1 MIHRPLVWHEQLS
14 RGMYVHYD
22 QWMGGPAALCCAG
35 PSLIILF
42 FFFFFYDG
50 QNQCQLR
57 LLPVAYHC
65 KRFSNGRAS
74 STLFLYKHSGS
85 VTGLLALRSRPH
97 VNVTCILRRENDCS
111 HQYARGKTA
120 KCCSVLVIK
129 WFSLCFDD
137 GVGDNNNDRNNALD
151 DGDDDNDDIVDTD

>member
-1 MIHRPLVWHEQLS
+1 MDGWTCRPLLRWS
-14 RGMYVHYD
+14 FFNN
-22 QWMGGPAALCCAG
+22 
-35 PSLIILF
+35 SF
-42 FFFFFYDG
+42 FFFFFFFFVIFYDG

-65 KRFSNGRAS
+65 KPFSNGRAS

-97 VNVTCILRRENDCS
+97 VSVTCILRRENDYS

-129 WFSLCFDD
+129 WFSLCFAD

-151 DGDDDNDDIVDTD
+151 DGDDDNDDTVDTD